1 MLDFSIIVLLT
12 TCMSAFVVTIPLMWK
27 IVEVLL
33 TKSDYKQCA
42 PIMAFV
48 CIICYMFIATLFTVW
63 LIQDCAK
70 IYGGI

>member
-33 TKSDYKQCA
+33 TKSDSEQCA
-42 PIMAFV
+42 AIMAFV
-48 CIICYMFIATLFTVW
+48 CIICYMFIATLFTAW

>member
-33 TKSDYKQCA
+33 TKSDS